1 MHRKNLEVKSFFIST
16 STRDRT
22 RYPNSSSFAFDLPY
36 TIKNVVGFGVRNYKF
51 RKEMFVNSKNNA
63 ITYAIDGGSSVTVTL
78 AKGDY
83 ASIGDFL
90 TELNTKMASTGIQF
104 VLGGDG
110 HVRVQ
115 YISLVPSPSNAVQQ
129 YIILYACAA
138 LEAIGFSQGVVLNRP
153 GSTFTP
159 ASSDFDTFTSSGTAV
174 FPYIIQ
180 PSSDMVLRITD
191 IETIISN
198 DANTNRA
205 SMILYS
211 DQDAYTMNPNL
222 EPFVPLLQTQHRLQ
236 TLRIQLLN
244 MKGEFYDTEN
254 HDVSFILQ
262 FYCVPEEKDPRIF

>member
-1 MHRKNLEVKSFFIST
+1 MHRKNLEVKSFFVST
-16 STRDRT
+16 FARDRT
-22 RYPNSSSFAFDLPY
+22 RYPNSSSFAFELPY

-51 RKEMFVNSKNNA
+51 RKEMFVNSKNNT
-63 ITYAIDGGSSVTVTL
+63 ITYAIDGGSSATVTL

-83 ASIGDFL
+83 ATIGDFL

-104 VLGGDG
+104 VLGNDG
-110 HVRVQ
+110 HVTVQ
-115 YISLVPSPSNAVQQ
+115 YISLVPNPGNAVQQ

-159 ASSDFDTFTSSGTAV
+159 SGGDFDTFTSSGTAAL
-174 FPYIIQ
+174 PYIIQ

-211 DQDAYTMNPNL
+211 DQDVYTMNPNMDA
-222 EPFVPLLQTQHRLQ
+222 FVPLLQTQHRLQ

-244 MKGEFYDTEN
+244 MKGELYDTEN
-254 HDVSFILQ
+254 YDASFILQ